1 MLDCHR
7 AGDID
12 GLLSAYA
19 HDVRFVFPGRSCLVA
34 HEGAQA

>member
-19 HDVRFVFPGRSCLVA
+19 RDVRFVFPGRSYPVA